1 MRHFR
6 IKKSDRQR
14 KPLIHET
21 RFPLPKPKFP
31 RSVFWKPHELGKPSR
46 EIF

>member
-6 IKKSDRQR
+6 IRKSDIRR

-21 RFPLPKPKFP
+21 RFPLPKPRLP
-31 RSVFWKPHELGKPSR
+31 RRVFWISR
-46 EIF
+46 QNPK